1 MNKKTFIFFFYL
13 FLTFS
18 CVEAWLVLTLAS
30 PLCSTMPQQTIYMT
44 CGLLFHIPTI
54 SNSVCKLT
62 LTMNRGFGIF
72 VITCSVASDCATPPT
87 VAHQTP
93 PSLRFSRQ
101 EHWSGLPFPSPG
113 ESSPPRD
120 RTSCISCFVGRV
132 FTCPATGAT
141 GDKSTILDMNVGR
154 TWNQTQ
160 WPLSPCEL

>member
-1 MNKKTFIFFFYL
+1 MNKKTFIFFFFL

-72 VITCSVASDCATPPT
+72 VIICWKLSWGSSVQESWAAVSFKSFSFCQSCPRGIQYFPMT
-87 VAHQTP
+87 VSVWINNLIHTVVNKIAYLLYWWTL
-93 PSLRFSRQ
+93 S
-101 EHWSGLPFPSPG
+101 
-113 ESSPPRD
+113 ES
-120 RTSCISCFVGRV
+120 
-132 FTCPATGAT
+132 
-141 GDKSTILDMNVGR
+141 KYKY
-154 TWNQTQ
+154 Q
-160 WPLSPCEL
+160 